1 MTDGLA
7 IKNGHVLEKNTP
19 YTKEIDDLIY
29 LLSCAVNETKPDA
42 ECVEKM
48 NLDTVYRLAKFH
60 TVVSLTAFALG
71 EVIELPEAFEQ
82 AKKKAIR
89 KLALFDIERN
99 QLYAQLDK
107 EKIWHMS
114 LKGIILKDYYPKF
127 GMREMSDNDI
137 LCDDGRM
144 EDVRRIMESLG
155 FQCTVYE
162 ERVDDTYT
170 KSPLVFEMHR
180 FLFDERESDAFYLYY
195 KDIKEKLVQ
204 DDKNEYEFR
213 FTPEDFYVY
222 MVAHEYKHYIL
233 GGTGLRSL
241 LDIYVYLKRW
251 NNELDQQYIT
261 RELERL
267 NIKEYENKTR
277 TLADAVFSDA
287 PISEA
292 ERENLMYYVSSGT
305 FGTSEHAMTN
315 RIARNLS
322 GDDSDQSKQKY
333 LKSRLFLS
341 REAIK
346 NQYPFFYKHKILIPV
361 LHLYRL
367 MKAVFV
373 KPKKVL
379 HEFKSVKEFDYSKIE
394 HVDK

>member
-1 MTDGLA
+1 MIDDFTV
-7 IKNGHVLEKNTP
+7 KYGHVLNKNTP

-29 LLSCAVNETKPDA
+29 LLSCAVNETKTDA
-42 ECVEKM
+42 ERVKKM
-48 NLDTVYRLAKFH
+48 DLDAVYHLALFH
-60 TVVSLTAFALG
+60 SVVSLTAFALG

-89 KLALFDIERN
+89 KIALFDIERSRI
-99 QLYAQLDK
+99 YTQLDK

-137 LCDDGRM
+137 LCDDGCM
-144 EDVRRIMESLG
+144 EDVRRIMEGFG
-155 FQCTVYE
+155 FQCTLYE
-162 ERVDDTYT
+162 ERVDDAYT

-195 KDIKEKLVQ
+195 KGIKEKLLQ
-204 DDKNEYEFR
+204 NPKNEYEYH

-222 MVAHEYKHYIL
+222 MVAHEYKHYVL
-233 GGTGLRSL
+233 GGMGLRSL
-241 LDIYVYLKRW
+241 LDIYLYLRRW
-251 NNELDQQYIT
+251 NNELDWQYIT
-261 RELERL
+261 RELERI
-267 NIKEYENKTR
+267 NIKEYEQKTR
-277 TLADAVFSDA
+277 TLANAVFSGA
-287 PISEA
+287 PISEP

-305 FGTSEHAMTN
+305 FGTSEHALTN
-315 RIARNLS
+315 RIAKDLT
-322 GDDSDQSKQKY
+322 GDDSEQSKRKY
-333 LKSRLFLS
+333 LKTRLFLP

-346 NQYPFFYKHKILIPV
+346 NRYPFFYKHKFLIPV

-379 HEFKSVKEFDYSKIE
+379 HEYKSVKEFDYSK
-394 HVDK
+394 K